1 MYTTEENPVVVGNSG
16 IELSSAS
23 NDGPIIVDDS
33 TGSTAPPPSTENQL
47 EVFSY
52 FPSTVYSIK
61 KPNFLDTVRTVSQE
75 ALAKRRKEQPKIDP
89 IYPLYQ
95 TDNLFHDPRMS
106 EFANYVG
113 STGWNILQSQGY
125 DMTNKNVF
133 FMEMWCQEHHR
144 HSAMDEHVHG
154 FGAQLVGFY
163 FLDTPKDCQRVVIN
177 DPRPAK
183 KQINL
188 PETNMANVTYAS
200 NAVNFTPEPGMLFF
214 ANAWM
219 PHAFSRH
226 AAAKPIRFIHFTLGV
241 GQLPPA
247 QQSAPTTA
255 ESPIIV

>member
-1 MYTTEENPVVVGNSG
+1 MYTEQSQVVSESG
-16 IELSSAS
+16 IQMAAPDDTGPVIVGESS
-23 NDGPIIVDDS
+23 D
-33 TGSTAPPPSTENQL
+33 TTAPKIENENQL

-52 FPSTVYSIK
+52 FPTTVYSIK
-61 KPNFLDTVRTVSQE
+61 KPNYLDTVRTVSQE
-75 ALAKRRKEQPKIDP
+75 GLARRRKEQPKLDP

-95 TDNLFHDPRMS
+95 TDNLFTDPRMAD
-106 EFANYVG
+106 FANYVG
-113 STGWNILQSQGY
+113 ATGWNILQSQGY

-163 FLDTPKDCQRVVIN
+163 FLDTPKDCSRVVIN

-188 PETNMANVTYAS
+188 PETNMANVTYGS
-200 NAVNFTPEPGMLFF
+200 NAINFTPEPGMLFF
-214 ANAWM
+214 ANSWV

-226 AAAKPIRFIHFTLGV
+226 ASAKPIRFIHFTLGV
-241 GQLPPA
+241 GQQQPPMQPA
-247 QQSAPTTA
+247 APA
-255 ESPIIV
+255 NSPVIV

>member
-1 MYTTEENPVVVGNSG
+1 MYTEISPVVVSDAG
-16 IELSSAS
+16 IQMSMAQDNGPVIVGESS
-23 NDGPIIVDDS
+23 D
-33 TGSTAPPPSTENQL
+33 STAPKTETENQL

-52 FPSTVYSIK
+52 FPTTVYSIK
-61 KPNFLDTVRTVSQE
+61 KPNFLDIVRTVSQE
-75 ALAKRRKEQPKIDP
+75 GLAKRRKDQPKLDP

-95 TDNLFHDPRMS
+95 TDNLFTDPRMS

-113 STGWNILQSQGY
+113 ATGWNILQSQGY
-125 DMTNKNVF
+125 DMNNKNVF

-163 FLDTPKDCQRVVIN
+163 FLDTPKDCSRVVIN

-188 PETNMANVTYAS
+188 PETNMASVTYGS
-200 NAVNFTPEPGMLFF
+200 NAINFTPEPGMLFF
-214 ANAWM
+214 ANSWV

-226 AAAKPIRFIHFTLGV
+226 ASAKPIRFIHFTLGV
-241 GQLPPA
+241 GQQPPSA
-247 QQSAPTTA
+247 QLQAPA
-255 ESPIIV
+255 NSPVIV